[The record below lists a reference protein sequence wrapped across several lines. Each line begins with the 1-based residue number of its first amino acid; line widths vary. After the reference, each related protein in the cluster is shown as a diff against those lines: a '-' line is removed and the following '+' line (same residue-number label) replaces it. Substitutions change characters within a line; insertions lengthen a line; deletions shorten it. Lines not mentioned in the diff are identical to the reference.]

1 MFDETFW
8 VALAF
13 VIFVAAMWR
22 PMGRMIGSAL
32 DGRAAKIREE
42 IEEATRLR
50 EEAQALFVR
59 YQRQQ
64 SDSVKEAEEILAHV
78 REEAERQS
86 RLAAEALEGTIKR
99 REQQALDRIARAEQE
114 AIDEV
119 RGAAVDMAVRTT
131 RELLVNRLDDAG
143 QASLIDTAVADLDK
157 KLH

>member
-114 AIDEV
+114 ALDEV

-143 QASLIDTAVADLDK
+143 QAGLIDTAVADLDK

>member
-114 AIDEV
+114 ALDEV

-143 QASLIDTAVADLDK
+143 QADLIDTAVADLDK

>member
-8 VALAF
+8 VAVAF